1 MTVGLWRDLWG
12 AARSLDFSAA
22 GDGASPVS
30 THAVVRCGQRPYNL
44 SVMSSTASLPEIPHS
59 NSNGHRRNP
68 ALRVLYYTVCLLLV
82 ALIAGVWWLYWIAR
96 LPLPQLDGSVSVSGI
111 SSKVRVM
118 RDEQGVPTIQ
128 AATLEDLFFAQGYVT
143 AQDRL
148 WQMDML
154 RRAAAGELSEIIGED
169 TVKMDREQRILGLRI
184 AAEAAEKNISARDRG
199 FLDAYARGVN
209 AFLESHRDRLSLE
222 FRLMKYTPRPWTVTD
237 SLLVGARMVQDLTHY
252 SNPPALTREKI
263 LAKLGPELTADLYVN
278 SSWRDRPPTEV
289 RRMEDEPAVHSSD
302 TDEDEDDDEEVD
314 PEGGN
319 GRLIS
324 GLASGSDFV
333 NTLQLAG
340 HVPQGLK
347 PAFFQALNGTAEAVP
362 LQNNW
367 VVPPGLG
374 SAVSLFPALKRWA
387 KLVRPYGTGY
397 SFDTEY
403 SSGAGYA
410 DDSFRPGSNNW
421 VVSGQH
427 TVSGKPLLSNDM
439 HLDHQMPNLWFEAHL
454 KTDSGNFDVAG
465 VTLPGVPFVIVG
477 HNQRIGWGFTNV
489 GATVEDDYIE
499 EFNAQGQYK
508 TPAGWVDAQHRQ
520 ETIHVKGKPDVT
532 LDVVTTRHGPIITEL
547 IPGETR
553 KIALRWTLQ
562 DGMGLMFFDV
572 NSAENWEEFR
582 KAFSTFDAPG
592 QNVMYGDVDGHIGYQ
607 ATGRVPIRAAGD
619 GSLPVSGS
627 DDAHEWKG
635 WIPFDEM
642 PHVYDP
648 PEGILATANG
658 RITPD
663 GYKYSISTEWEAP
676 WRTDRIY
683 RVLESGKKFAP
694 ADMLALQMD
703 VSSTY
708 DRVCADKFVYAID
721 HAASASDRA
730 KQAAEILRDW
740 DGRMSADSAAPMIE
754 TKARQELARL
764 LLEPKLGAA
773 ADISAS
779 RPASGALSWKSY
791 HWAMSSVWLENV
803 LTKQP
808 ARWLPPG
815 YSDYGSL
822 LTAAVE
828 NAVKQ
833 TRVASGDPSK
843 APSDLSQWKW
853 GKNYPVEIDHPV
865 LSQLPLIG
873 RFTGPGLHP
882 LSGSNYTVKAMGRG
896 FGPSE
901 RLTWNFANFDESTLN
916 VVTGES
922 GIFLSPYYMDQWA
935 AWYGGA
941 TFAFPFSQAA
951 VEQHRA
957 HEMML
962 EPGRQEGSR

>member
-1 MTVGLWRDLWG
+1 M
-12 AARSLDFSAA
+12 
-22 GDGASPVS
+22 
-30 THAVVRCGQRPYNL
+30 
-44 SVMSSTASLPEIPHS
+44 SVAPPLPEI
-59 NSNGHRRNP
+59 RQRNP
-68 ALRVLYYTVCLLLV
+68 ALRILYYAVCVL
-82 ALIAGVWWLYWIAR
+82 LIAIIAAVWWLYSIAR
-96 LPLPQLDGSVSVSGI
+96 SPLPQLDGSIAVPGV
-111 SSKVRVM
+111 SSKVRVV
-118 RDEQGVPTIQ
+118 RDERGVPTIE

-148 WQMDML
+148 WQMDIM
-154 RRAAAGELSEIIGED
+154 RRAAAGELSEVIGED
-169 TVKMDREQRILGLRI
+169 TVKMDREQRILGLRQ
-184 AAEAAEKNISARDRG
+184 AAEAAEKNISARDRAY
-199 FLDAYARGVN
+199 FDAYARGVN

-222 FRLMKYTPRPWTVTD
+222 FRLLKYAPRPWTVTD
-237 SLLVGARMVQDLTHY
+237 SLLVGARMVQDLNHY
-252 SNPPALTREKI
+252 SYERALTREKI
-263 LAKLGPELTADLYVN
+263 LAKLGPQLTADLYVN
-278 SSWRDRPPTEV
+278 SSWRDRPPGDV
-289 RRMEDEPAVHSSD
+289 RRIDQEPAANSG
-302 TDEDEDDDEEVD
+302 DEDDDDDEEVD

-324 GLASGSDFV
+324 GRVPDVLVESRASSPGKTGGTPVAPLAD
-333 NTLQLAG
+333 LE
-340 HVPQGLK
+340 
-347 PAFFQALNGTAEAVP
+347 EAD
-362 LQNNW
+362 L
-367 VVPPGLG
+367 
-374 SAVSLFPALKRWA
+374 
-387 KLVRPYGTGY
+387 
-397 SFDTEY
+397 
-403 SSGAGYA
+403 
-410 DDSFRPGSNNW
+410 FRPGSNNW

-454 KTDSGNFDVAG
+454 KMTTGNFDVAG
-465 VTLPGVPFVIVG
+465 VTLPGIPFVIVG

-489 GATVEDDYIE
+489 GPTVEDDYIE

-508 TPAGWVDAQHRQ
+508 TPAGWRDAQHRQ

-562 DGMGLMFFDV
+562 DGEGLVFFDV
-572 NSAENWEEFR
+572 DSAQNWDEFR
-582 KAFSTFDAPG
+582 KAFSAFGAPG

-607 ATGRVPIRAAGD
+607 STGRVPIRAAGD

-635 WIPFDEM
+635 WIPFDQM

-648 PEGILATANG
+648 PGGILATANG

-663 GYKYSISTEWEAP
+663 SYKYSISTDWDAP

-708 DRVCADKFVYAID
+708 DRFCADKFVYAVD
-721 HAASASDRA
+721 HAANASDRA
-730 KQAAEILRDW
+730 KRAAEILRDW
-740 DGRMSADSAAPMIE
+740 DGRMSADSAAPTIE
-754 TKARQELARL
+754 TKARAELARL

-773 ADISAS
+773 TNGPS
-779 RPASGALSWKSY
+779 RGALSWKSY
-791 HWAMSSVWLENV
+791 RWGMSSVWLENV

-808 ARWLPPG
+808 ARWLPSE

-828 NAVKQ
+828 NVVKH
-833 TRVASGDPSK
+833 TRSVVDDPSRDNSLS
-843 APSDLSQWKW
+843 PSDLTQWKW
-853 GKNYPVEIDHPV
+853 GKNYPVEIDHLV
-865 LSQLPLIG
+865 LSQLPVIG
-873 RFTGPGLHP
+873 RFTGPGSHP
-882 LSGSNYTVKAMGRG
+882 LSGSNFTVKAVARG

-935 AWYGGA
+935 AWYGGS

-957 HEMML
+957 REMTL
-962 EPGRQEGSR
+962 EPVGKTVVSR

>member
-1 MTVGLWRDLWG
+1 M
-12 AARSLDFSAA
+12 
-22 GDGASPVS
+22 
-30 THAVVRCGQRPYNL
+30 
-44 SVMSSTASLPEIPHS
+44 SVTASLPEVRRR
-59 NSNGHRRNP
+59 HR
-68 ALRVLYYTVCLLLV
+68 ALRTLYYAFCLLLV
-82 ALIAGVWWLYWIAR
+82 ALIAAVWWLYWIAR
-96 LPLPQLDGSVSVSGI
+96 SPLPRLDGSVAVPGI
-111 SSKVRVM
+111 SSKIRVVRDG
-118 RDEQGVPTIQ
+118 RGVPTIE

-148 WQMDML
+148 WEMDMM
-154 RRAAAGELSEIIGED
+154 RRAAAGELSEVIGKD
-169 TVKMDREQRILGLRI
+169 TVKMDREERILGLRL
-184 AAEAAEKNISARDRG
+184 AAEAAEKNISARDRSY
-199 FLDAYARGVN
+199 FDAYARGVN

-222 FRLMKYTPRPWTVTD
+222 FRLLKYTPRPWTVTD
-237 SLLVGARMVQDLTHY
+237 CLLVGARMVQDLNHY
-252 SNPPALTREKI
+252 SNPPAMTREKI

-289 RRMEDEPAVHSSD
+289 RRMNDEPAANRSD
-302 TDEDEDDDEEVD
+302 QEDDDDEEVD
-314 PEGGN
+314 PTGGA
-319 GRLIS
+319 GRITS
-324 GLASGSDFV
+324 AFPGADRPVHGI
-333 NTLQLAG
+333 QPGRHAP
-340 HVPQGLK
+340 HGLK
-347 PAFFQALNGTAEAVP
+347 GVGENSVSSTSLQPDSPELDSSAP
-362 LQNNW
+362 LSQ
-367 VVPPGLG
+367 
-374 SAVSLFPALKRWA
+374 ALKRFA
-387 KLVRPYGTGY
+387 RLARPSGARF
-397 SFDTEY
+397 SSAIE
-403 SSGAGYA
+403 SPSGAGYS

-439 HLDHQMPNLWFEAHL
+439 HLDHQMPNLWFAAHL
-454 KTDSGNFDVAG
+454 RVSGGSFDVAG

-489 GATVEDDYIE
+489 GPTVEDDFIE

-508 TPAGWVDAQHRQ
+508 TPAGWVEPEHRQ
-520 ETIHVKGKPDVT
+520 ETIHVKGQPDLVF
-532 LDVVTTRHGPIITEL
+532 DVVTTRHGPIITEL
-547 IPGETR
+547 LPGETR

-562 DGMGLMFFDV
+562 DGEGLVFFDV
-572 NSAENWEEFR
+572 NSARNWNEFR
-582 KAFSTFDAPG
+582 QAFSAFDAPG
-592 QNVMYGDVDGHIGYQ
+592 QNVMYADVDGHIGYQ

-635 WIPFDEM
+635 WIPYDDL
-642 PHVYDP
+642 PRVYDP

-658 RITPD
+658 RITPN
-663 GYKYSISTEWEAP
+663 GYQYSISTEWEAP

-708 DRVCADKFVYAID
+708 DRFCADKFVYAID
-721 HAASASDRA
+721 HAASGSARV
-730 KQAAEILRDW
+730 KQAADILRDW
-740 DGRMSADSAAPMIE
+740 DGRMSADSAAPTIE

-773 ADISAS
+773 ASGPNLSAQ
-779 RPASGALSWKSY
+779 SGELNWNSY

-828 NAVKQ
+828 NVVRQ
-833 TRVASGDPSK
+833 NRPVADKASEDHSL

-853 GKNYPVEIDHPV
+853 GENYPVEIDHLV
-865 LSQLPLIG
+865 LGQLPLIG

-882 LSGSNYTVKAMGRG
+882 LSGSNYTVKAVGRG

-901 RLTWNFANFDESTLN
+901 RLTLDFQNFDESTLN
-916 VVTGES
+916 LVTGES

-935 AWYGGA
+935 AWYGGR
-941 TFAFPFSQAA
+941 TFPFPFSGAA
-951 VEQHRA
+951 VEQQRA
-957 HEMML
+957 HEMTL
-962 EPGRQEGSR
+962 VPR

>member
-1 MTVGLWRDLWG
+1 M
-12 AARSLDFSAA
+12 
-22 GDGASPVS
+22 
-30 THAVVRCGQRPYNL
+30 
-44 SVMSSTASLPEIPHS
+44 SVTASLPEVR
-59 NSNGHRRNP
+59 RRNP
-68 ALRVLYYTVCLLLV
+68 ALRILYYAVCVLLV
-82 ALIAGVWWLYWIAR
+82 ALSAAVSWLYWIAR
-96 LPLPQLDGSVSVSGI
+96 SPLPQLDGRVAVPGI
-111 SSKVRVM
+111 SSKIRVA
-118 RDEQGVPTIQ
+118 RDGQGVPTIE

-148 WQMDML
+148 WQMDIM
-154 RRAAAGELSEIIGED
+154 RRAAAGELSEVLGED
-169 TVKMDREQRILGLRI
+169 TVKMDREERILGLRL
-184 AAEAAEKNISARDRG
+184 AAEAAEKSISARDRAY
-199 FLDAYARGVN
+199 FDAYARGVN

-222 FRLMKYTPRPWTVTD
+222 FRLLKYTPRPWTVTD
-237 SLLVGARMVQDLTHY
+237 SLLVGARMVQDLNHY
-252 SNPPALTREKI
+252 RNPPALTREKI

-289 RRMEDEPAVHSSD
+289 RRIEGNPGASS
-302 TDEDEDDDEEVD
+302 DEDDDDEEEVD
-314 PEGGN
+314 PAGT
-319 GRLIS
+319 GRVIS
-324 GLASGSDFV
+324 ALSA
-333 NTLQLAG
+333 A

-347 PAFFQALNGTAEAVP
+347 PAFFRGLNGAAEAAP
-362 LQNNW
+362 LQDNR
-367 VVPPGLG
+367 VVPPGLEF
-374 SAVSLFPALKRWA
+374 SLSLHPALKRWA
-387 KLVRPYGTGY
+387 KLGRPSRAGY
-397 SFDTEY
+397 S
-403 SSGAGYA
+403 
-410 DDSFRPGSNNW
+410 DDSFRPGSNDW

-439 HLDHQMPNLWFEAHL
+439 HLDHQMPNLWFALHL
-454 KTDSGNFDVAG
+454 KTIQKTGAFDVAG
-465 VTLPGVPFVIVG
+465 ITLPGVPFVIVG

-489 GATVEDDYIE
+489 GPTVEDDFIE

-508 TPAGWVDAQHRQ
+508 TPAGWVEPQHRQ

-532 LDVVTTRHGPIITEL
+532 LDAVTTRHGPIITEL
-547 IPGETR
+547 LPGETR

-562 DGMGLMFFDV
+562 DGEGLVFFDV
-572 NSAENWEEFR
+572 DSAQNWDEFR
-582 KAFSTFDAPG
+582 KAFSSFGAPG
-592 QNVMYGDVDGHIGYQ
+592 QNVMYADVDGHIGYQ

-635 WIPFDEM
+635 WIPFDDM

-648 PEGILATANG
+648 PGGILATANG
-658 RITPD
+658 RIAPD
-663 GYKYSISTEWEAP
+663 GYKYSISTNWEAP

-708 DRVCADKFVYAID
+708 DRFCADKFVYAID
-721 HAASASDRA
+721 HAAGASGRA
-730 KQAAEILRDW
+730 KQAADILRDW
-740 DGRMSADSAAPMIE
+740 DGRMSADSAAPMIG

-773 ADISAS
+773 AESSNSSSAS
-779 RPASGALSWKSY
+779 PPTSAALSWKSY
-791 HWAMSSVWLENV
+791 RWAMSSVWLENV

-833 TRVASGDPSK
+833 TGNPSK
-843 APSDLSQWKW
+843 VPSDLNQWQW
-853 GKNYPVEIDHPV
+853 GKSYPVEIDHLV
-865 LSQLPLIG
+865 LSHLPLIG
-873 RFTGPGLHP
+873 RFTGPGLHS
-882 LSGSNYTVKAMGRG
+882 LSGSTYTVKAVGRG

-916 VVTGES
+916 LVTGES

-935 AWYGGA
+935 AWYGGS
-941 TFAFPFSQAA
+941 TFVFPFSQAA
-951 VEQHRA
+951 VEQHRS
-957 HEMML
+957 HEMTL
-962 EPGRQEGSR
+962 VPR

>member
-1 MTVGLWRDLWG
+1 
-12 AARSLDFSAA
+12 
-22 GDGASPVS
+22 
-30 THAVVRCGQRPYNL
+30 
-44 SVMSSTASLPEIPHS
+44 
-59 NSNGHRRNP
+59 
-68 ALRVLYYTVCLLLV
+68 LLLV
-82 ALIAGVWWLYWIAR
+82 ALIAAIWWLYWIAR
-96 LPLPQLDGSVSVSGI
+96 SPLPQLDGSIAAPGI
-111 SSKVRVM
+111 SSKVRVV
-118 RDEQGVPTIQ
+118 RDQQGVPTIE

-148 WQMDML
+148 WQMDIM
-154 RRAAAGELSEIIGED
+154 RRAAAGELSEVIGED
-169 TVKMDREQRILGLRI
+169 TVKMDREERILGLRL
-184 AAEAAEKNISARDRG
+184 AAEAAEKNISARDRVY
-199 FLDAYARGVN
+199 FDAYARGVN

-222 FRLMKYTPRPWTVTD
+222 FRLLKYTPRPWTVTD
-237 SLLVGARMVQDLTHY
+237 SLLVGARMVQDLNHY

-289 RRMEDEPAVHSSD
+289 RRMNDEPAANSG
-302 TDEDEDDDEEVD
+302 DEDDDDEEEVD
-314 PEGGN
+314 PEGG
-319 GRLIS
+319 GRLTS
-324 GLASGSDFV
+324 ALASGPQRLKPPS
-333 NTLQLAG
+333 L
-340 HVPQGLK
+340 QGLS
-347 PAFFQALNGTAEAVP
+347 GTAEAVP
-362 LQNNW
+362 FPKPIREEVLNGMADETAEK
-367 VVPPGLG
+367 VAGGVPAPKGASDFEGLKL
-374 SAVSLFPALKRWA
+374 SLKRYPDTKRSFFA
-387 KLVRPYGTGY
+387 AYQDVPFPKFLYVSEEGY
-397 SFDTEY
+397 
-403 SSGAGYA
+403 
-410 DDSFRPGSNNW
+410 SFRPGSNNW

-454 KTDSGNFDVAG
+454 RTTTTSSTQKPGNFDVAG

-489 GATVEDDYIE
+489 GPTVEDDFIE

-508 TPAGWVDAQHRQ
+508 TPAGWVEPQHRQ

-547 IPGETR
+547 LLGETR

-562 DGMGLMFFDV
+562 DGEGLVFFDV
-572 NSAENWEEFR
+572 NSAQNWDEFR

-592 QNVMYGDVDGHIGYQ
+592 QNVMYADVDGHIGYQ

-627 DDAHEWKG
+627 DDAHEWKS
-635 WIPFDEM
+635 WIAYDDM

-658 RITPD
+658 RITPN

-683 RVLESGKKFAP
+683 RVLESGKRFGP

-708 DRVCADKFVYAID
+708 DRFCADKFVYAVD
-721 HAASASDRA
+721 HAASASARA
-730 KQAAEILRDW
+730 KQAADILRDW
-740 DGRMSADSAAPMIE
+740 DGRMSAESAAPTIE

-773 ADISAS
+773 ADGPNS
-779 RPASGALSWKSY
+779 RPNSGALSWKSY
-791 HWAMSSVWLENV
+791 RWAMSSVWLENV

-822 LTAAVE
+822 LTAALE

-833 TRVASGDPSK
+833 SGVP
-843 APSDLSQWKW
+843 ADLNEWKW
-853 GKNYPVEIDHPV
+853 GKNYPVEIDHLV

-873 RFTGPGLHP
+873 RYTGPGLHP
-882 LSGSNYTVKAMGRG
+882 LSGSNYTVKAVGRG

-916 VVTGES
+916 LVTGES

-935 AWYGGA
+935 AWYGGS
-941 TFAFPFSQAA
+941 TFVFPFSQAA

-957 HEMML
+957 HEMTL
-962 EPGRQEGSR
+962 VPR